1 MRLLTFLFAFVFQTI
16 IFAQTFSP
24 EDSIQKKQE
33 SERVQMFKERLK
45 QYNELCSKDSI
56 RAVNDSKIQNKF
68 YIFNTVPS
76 GNDFPAKN
84 ELRDILKNNNILWGG
99 IGTGS
104 DIPLHYTTDK
114 CYSSYMTFF
123 TEKKFGKEFIDN
135 LVKQSLLNH
144 IEKNP
149 SIIFEYNDHLDW
161 IYEGEYSL
169 ADKLLNKHFF
179 TKFKYPKNYKYSSVE
194 NQNFTEVE
202 LEVDENSYIVKLVGF
217 KHHLSK
223 NKEFIPYF
231 EKSIRQFIESSNFI
245 ISERDYNYHGAKKSF
260 KIYYK

>member
-1 MRLLTFLFAFVFQTI
+1 MKNFTLILLFIPTLFCTQEKI
-16 IFAQTFSP
+16 ISE
-24 EDSIQKKQE
+24 EDSVKIQKEIEIQKRIKDYKDRCKID
-33 SERVQMFKERLK
+33 SLK
-45 QYNELCSKDSI
+45 
-56 RAVNDSKIQNKF
+56 AAHDSKIQNKY
-68 YIFNTVPS
+68 YINLAAPA
-76 GNDFPAKN
+76 GDDFPADKEIN
-84 ELRDILKNNNILWGG
+84 ELLIKHNIVWGG
-99 IGTGS
+99 TWMGS
-104 DIPLHYTTDK
+104 DLAGYYTNNS
-114 CYSSYMTFF
+114 CYYVYMINF
-123 TEKKFGKEFIDN
+123 TEEKFGKEFIDK

-149 SIIFEYNDHLDW
+149 SVIFEYNDHLDW

-169 ADKLLNKHFF
+169 ADKLLNKYFF
-179 TKFKYPKNYKYSSVE
+179 TKFKYPKNYKYSSVD

-202 LEVDENSYIVKLVGF
+202 LEVDDNSYIIMLAGF

-245 ISERDYNYHGAKKSF
+245 ISERNYNYHGAKKSF